1 MSAEGVRIYGCRKYD
16 RICNLSGKR
25 TEQIVYIIC
34 IKVLSGKSSISIG
47 FFLCW
52 NIAAGDMS
60 KYQQSVQLNKDQL
73 YRLCYNFFRR
83 RRKTK

>member
-47 FFLCW
+47 FF
-52 NIAAGDMS
+52 
-60 KYQQSVQLNKDQL
+60 
-73 YRLCYNFFRR
+73 
-83 RRKTK
+83 